1 MDINEN
7 NPETFAD
14 RVLSCRNA
22 LGLSQLQL
30 AKKIGASHGSIQ
42 NYENGSFPK
51 GEFAIK
57 LATVFE
63 CSIDWLLTGKG
74 EAPIYKDG
82 KRVHRQR
89 FDQGQKTPM
98 LKAKYMVYRQE
109 YQTKKRLNKLTLLYD
124 FLIKSVYGDRRKN
137 EIQSWVEDE
146 DVCRVCGPPVV
157 FIRDLDPDRNIESVK
172 QLADQFNAGKL
183 KEFPPYFP
191 GCSFNVLADRKR
203 N

>member
-89 FDQGQKTPM
+89 FDQGQKTPNNITQVIIEHQD
-98 LKAKYMVYRQE
+98 MVREFQ
-109 YQTKKRLNKLTLLYD
+109 
-124 FLIKSVYGDRRKN
+124 
-137 EIQSWVEDE
+137 
-146 DVCRVCGPPVV
+146 
-157 FIRDLDPDRNIESVK
+157 DPDKAMEFNQFLVEIEKHDPEGYDELYREARAIYKTLKRIK
-172 QLADQFNAGKL
+172 QKEAL
-183 KEFPPYFP
+183 KKTPDKDDLQN
-191 GCSFNVLADRKR
+191 GTSA
-203 N
+203 